1 MGAAKDLFLRIDFWI
16 YLTMGVIFLSG
27 VLLCLLPVRKTQKAL
42 AKAEKK
48 LGDRDETETMEASN
62 SGAAGHRFDWI
73 YGDFRPGGICAGKL

>member
-48 LGDRDETETMEASN
+48 LGDR
-62 SGAAGHRFDWI
+62 
-73 YGDFRPGGICAGKL
+73 RPD